1 MNWVVIGYSPRMYQN
16 IHVDRRTET
25 VFVWDDEKGQLDYP
39 MSSFRYAYRKSA
51 SGKFKSIYGDIL
63 EKILSFN
70 ENDPDLFESDIPM
83 ETRVLVD
90 LYGDSDDVS
99 KNHRVT
105 FIDIEVDSTGGFPN
119 VEEADKEITA
129 IALYDQLGNQYH
141 VLVLDPD
148 ERVSHEKI
156 TLVPKNG
163 APLKIRGFNNEMSL
177 LTAFLNLW
185 EEIAPSIVTG
195 WNSNGFDLPY
205 LYNRLKRELGYKG
218 AKRLSPIGVV
228 YISKWNNSMVIA
240 GVSCTDYMDM
250 VKLFPSKKEPSYTL
264 GYIGKKFVDLDK
276 IHYKGNLNDLYR
288 KDLNRFIE
296 YNFNDVQI
304 VVELDK
310 KLNYIDIARSLCH
323 AGHVPYEY
331 FDASSKYIEGA
342 ILMYLRRGTKEIVK
356 NKSVTGREEY
366 QQQMDEGEEGFSGAY
381 VKKPVPGKYH
391 YVFDLDLTSMYPSI
405 IISLNISPETK
416 VGVISRV
423 VYDDDFVEIRRKQL
437 NLDYYESDSDEE
449 ISCDDYV
456 EREIRKFNIDAHFR
470 KHIKEYVIG
479 ETVYTKEE
487 FIKLIDD
494 SKYSLSSNG
503 VLYRTDKIGVIPS
516 ILVDWFN
523 RREEFRK
530 KAKDA
535 FSRGDMAEYAYFDQ
549 RQYTIKILLNSVYGV
564 LGLPV
569 FRFYDRDNAEAVT
582 TTGVTIIKTAAVAI
596 NEYYKMVL
604 GEEKDYV
611 VYTDTDSCFVS
622 ATPIIEKN
630 YPNVDRKDP
639 KAMSEATLEITGEVQ
654 IFVNKFFDLMA
665 KHFFNLT
672 ELRFELKRDGE
683 MVPTTHRFNAKQELI
698 SKTSFW
704 LAKKR
709 YAQLVINKE
718 GKMLDHP
725 ELEVKGI
732 DVVRTSFPAKF
743 RTFMEQFLID
753 LLTGEKTQNQ
763 IDSDIINFKK
773 GMKELR
779 VEDLAKNTSVK
790 FVSRNGKTNYN
801 PKNRKPFH
809 FERGTP
815 AQVKAALAY
824 NDMIHHLGMDKISEP
839 IYHGQKIKWV
849 YLKQNKFGIDSIA
862 LKADDTDPDGIMEF
876 ITQYIDRNA
885 LYERELKSKL
895 EDFYKVLNWHYPT
908 ESSMLAGQFFDF

>member
-1 MNWVVIGYSPRMYQN
+1 MYMN
-16 IHVDRRTET
+16 IHVDRKTET
-25 VFVWDDEKGQLDYP
+25 VFVWDDGKGLMEYP
-39 MSSFRYAYRKSA
+39 MSSFRYAYRRSTG
-51 SGKFKSIYGDIL
+51 GKFKSVYGDEL

-70 ENDPDLFESDIPM
+70 ENDPDLFESDVPM

-90 LYGDSDDVS
+90 LYGDSDDMS
-99 KNHRVT
+99 KGNRVA
-105 FIDIEVDSTGGFPN
+105 FIDIEVDATGGFPN
-119 VEEADKEITA
+119 IEEADKEITA
-129 IALYDQLGNQYH
+129 IALYDQLVNKYY

-148 ERVSHEKI
+148 DRISNEKI
-156 TLVPKNG
+156 ELTPRNG
-163 APLKIRGFNNEMSL
+163 APVKVLGFDNETSL
-177 LTAFLNLW
+177 LTTFLNLW
-185 EEIAPSIVTG
+185 EEIAPTIVTG

-205 LYNRLKRELGYKG
+205 LYARLKRELGYKG
-218 AKRLSPIGVV
+218 SKRLSPIGSA
-228 YISKWNNSMVIA
+228 YISKWNNTMVIG
-240 GVSCTDYMDM
+240 GVSCLDYMDM

-264 GYIGKKFVDLDK
+264 GYIGKKFVGLDK
-276 IHYKGNLNDLYR
+276 VHYKGNLNDLYR
-288 KDLNRFIE
+288 TNLTKFIE

-323 AGHVPYEY
+323 AGHVPYQY
-331 FDASSKYIEGA
+331 FDTSSKYIEGA
-342 ILMYLRRGTKEIVK
+342 ILTYLRRGTKEIVK
-356 NKSVTGREEY
+356 NKSATGREEY
-366 QQQMDEGEEGFSGAY
+366 QQQMDDGEEGFSGAF
-381 VKKPVPGKYH
+381 VKKPVPGKYD

-423 VYDDDFVEIRRKQL
+423 IYDDDFLETMRKQL
-437 NLDYYESDSDEE
+437 SLVYYESDSEEE
-449 ISCDDYV
+449 ISVDDYI
-456 EREIRKFNIDAHFR
+456 EREIHKFNIDAHFR
-470 KHIKEYVIG
+470 KHIKEYVLG
-479 ETVYTKEE
+479 ETVYTKDEFFKLLEE
-487 FIKLIDD
+487 

-516 ILVDWFN
+516 ILIDWFN
-523 RREEFRK
+523 LRKEYRK
-530 KAKDA
+530 KAKEA
-535 FSRGDMAEYAYFDQ
+535 FAKGDMVGYAHFDQ

-582 TTGVTIIKTAAVAI
+582 STGVTIIKTAAVAI

-604 GEEKDYV
+604 EEEKDYV

-622 ATPIIEKN
+622 AIPIIEKK

-654 IFVNKFFDLMA
+654 VFVNKFFDLMA
-665 KHFFNLT
+665 KHFFNLD
-672 ELRFELKRDGE
+672 K
-683 MVPTTHRFNAKQELI
+683 HRFDVKQELI

-743 RTFMEQFLID
+743 RTFMETFLID
-753 LLTGEKTQNQ
+753 LLTGDKTQHQ
-763 IDSDIINFKK
+763 IDSDIIDFKK
-773 GMKELR
+773 GMKNLK

-790 FVSRNGKTNYN
+790 FISRDGKKNYN
-801 PKNRKPFH
+801 PKGRKPFH
-809 FERGTP
+809 FEPGTP

-824 NDMIHHLGMDKISEP
+824 NDMIHHFKLDKLVEP
-839 IYHGQKIKWV
+839 IFHGQKIKWV
-849 YLKQNKFGIDSIA
+849 YLKQNKFSIDSIA
-862 LKADDTDPDGIMEF
+862 LKADDTDPEEIMQF
-876 ITQYIDRNA
+876 IEQYIDRNA
-885 LYERELKSKL
+885 LYERELMSKL
-895 EDFYKVLNWHYPT
+895 EDFYKVLGWHYPT
-908 ESSMLAGQFFDF
+908 ESSMLASQFFDF